1 MAGSENSR
9 KTFVED
15 LEHWAIEQPDAPWLV
30 EHWSSA
36 KTTFSWAQGAQEV
49 RLAAAGVSATLGQS
63 AGKRVG
69 LLAPNCAHWL
79 LADIATMFSG
89 NVVVPLFTTMNAET
103 IRYIADFVDLDM
115 LFLGA
120 AENWEEVR
128 DCFEPGITIVRLPG
142 APPLSGSLDW
152 VDLVTLGSTATPP
165 DPPDDA
171 ALATIVFTSGTTGKP
186 KGVMHSLSTL
196 REASLGVGFASGT
209 RQGWRFFS
217 YLPLAHMAERIVVEF
232 NALAFGGTIY
242 FNENQAAFLADLR
255 HAKPHWMLGVPR
267 IWEKLQQ
274 AVYAHVL
281 SPEGLEAAR
290 DAGEVDAAAQKV
302 REFLGLID
310 AQFILTSTAPTPT
323 PLKAWYEEMG
333 IELHDG
339 YGQSE
344 ILPISVNRKGQR
356 KTGSIGQAGH
366 GVEIRIAGDGEIMS
380 RAPGTALGYYKSPDK
395 TAETFTADGWVHT
408 GDRGYID
415 EDGHLFITGRVKEI
429 FKTSKGKYVAP
440 APIEGRFIE
449 TPLVEQ
455 VCLTGYGLSQTVM
468 IAVLSEAAMGIDRDN
483 LHGTLLDHSRTLNQS
498 LDKHERVGALILS
511 QTPWA
516 MENGFLTHT
525 LKLKRDQ
532 IEDSF
537 STAIA
542 AAGDRMRNGEAL
554 FVLEVG

>member
-1 MAGSENSR
+1 MGGSENSR
-9 KTFVED
+9 KTFVND
-15 LEHWAIEQPDAPWLV
+15 LEYWAIEQPDAPWLV
-30 EHWSSA
+30 EHWSSTE
-36 KTTFSWAQGAQEV
+36 TTFSWAQGAQEI
-49 RLAAAGVSATLGQS
+49 RLAAAGISAALGQS
-63 AGKRVG
+63 RGQRVG
-69 LLAPNCAHWL
+69 ILAPNCAHWL
-79 LADIATMFSG
+79 LADIAAMFSG

-103 IRYIADFVDLDM
+103 IKYIADFVDLDM

-120 AENWEEVR
+120 AENWEDVR
-128 DCFEPGITIVRLPG
+128 DCFKPGMPIVCLPG
-142 APPLSGSLDW
+142 APPVSGSMNW
-152 VDLVTLGSTATPP
+152 GDLVNAGSTAAPP
-165 DPPDDA
+165 DSPDDS
-171 ALATIVFTSGTTGKP
+171 ALATIVFTSGTTGRP
-186 KGVMHSLSTL
+186 KGVMHSLRTL
-196 REASLGVGFASGT
+196 REASLGVGIGSGT

-232 NALAFGGTIY
+232 NALVFGGTIY

-255 HAKPHWMLGVPR
+255 HAKPHWILGVPR

-281 SPEGLEAAR
+281 SPQGLEEAR
-290 DAGEVDAAAQKV
+290 GTGEVDAAAKNV

-356 KTGSIGQAGH
+356 KSGSIGQAGH
-366 GVEIRIAGDGEIMS
+366 GVEIRIANDGEIMS
-380 RAPGTALGYYKSPDK
+380 RAPGTALGYYKAPDK

-449 TPLVEQ
+449 THLVEQ
-455 VCLTGYGLSQTVM
+455 VCLTGLGLSQTVM
-468 IAVLSEAAMGIDRDN
+468 IVVASEAATAIDRDT
-483 LHGTLLDHSRTLNQS
+483 LHSALLDHTKMLTRS
-498 LDKHERVGALILS
+498 LDKHERVGALIVS

-537 STAIA
+537 SAQIA
-542 AAGDRMRNGEAL
+542 AAGDRMRTGESL
-554 FVLEVG
+554 FVIEVG